1 MKLKI
6 LRILLIFFIAINV
19 TSCKNLF
26 KYSDARENPTKGTE
40 RAKKNV
46 EEGRGVSISN
56 AVKGRRGGGGSYEFS
71 TANPLWRASLE
82 TLDFIP
88 LTSVNYSGGII
99 ITDWY
104 NDSGQN
110 ESLKITVRFLN
121 NEIQAS
127 SLKIIVHERK
137 CSKINNCTIK
147 ELNSSIK
154 NQLAINI
161 LKRAKVIEA
170 NAKKQKK

>member
-6 LRILLIFFIAINV
+6 LKILLIFFVAINV
-19 TSCKNLF
+19 TSCKGLF
-26 KYSDARENPTKGTE
+26 KYSDARENPTKGAE
-40 RAKKNV
+40 RAIKNV
-46 EEGRGVSISN
+46 KEGRGVSISN
-56 AVKGRRGGGGSYEFS
+56 AVKGRRGGGSYEFS

-154 NQLAINI
+154 NQLANNI

-170 NAKKQKK
+170 NAKKKKK